1 MACARAAQMSQH
13 EAFLWRFPT
22 FCLPSGDNKHEF
34 RLVKW
39 PTTRKVNFTAR
50 EGYVF
55 RDVCLFTGEIGY
67 LWSHVPCGRGDRVG
81 YPTGKSR
88 VSGGAKI
95 SGGGL
100 GYSEGRYLWSHV
112 SSGGKVSRRVEYLSG
127 GRYRGGGDGRVCSTS
142 PSACSVGHCV
152 ASSHSNTGMISCCWC
167 FNLSI
172 APVFRPLKG
181 L

>member
-13 EAFLWRFPT
+13 EAFLRRFPT
-22 FCLPSGDNKHEF
+22 FCLPSGDNKHKF

-39 PTTRKVNFTAR
+39 PTIRKVNFTSR

-67 LWSHVPCGRGDRVG
+67 LWSHVPCGRGGRVG
-81 YPTGKSR
+81 YPRGKSR

-95 SGGGL
+95 SGGGV

-112 SSGGKVSRRVEYLSG
+112 GGGRVSRRVEYLSG
-127 GRYRGGGDGRVCSTS
+127 GRYRGGGT
-142 PSACSVGHCV
+142 VGY
-152 ASSHSNTGMISCCWC
+152 A
-167 FNLSI
+167 L
-172 APVFRPLKG
+172 PRPPPAV
-181 L
+181 